1 MLVDLLIRYVRPRV
15 CFWPI
20 HVFVTRAPQIR
31 ELALNTELSNESAC
45 SLNTLI
51 CLAIPCID
59 IYLPIIVRSLHTYL
73 QPSSTPS
80 NQRLV
85 IMAPTCGYCGKS
97 GPNLKQCSACKFM
110 KYCNVSCQRLHWKNH
125 KEECSNIKN
134 IVDST
139 SQLSSQSS
147 TPVQLI
153 HGRPRHPQYQGTEAD
168 NIRLKD
174 ALHSCLVSTTEET
187 EES

>member
-1 MLVDLLIRYVRPRV
+1 MYAYINLPPGRPTKPSDEPVVDDTPTPQPSASITSVKKKKPRGKYNKEVKGSVRPRV

-73 QPSSTPS
+73 QPHPT
-80 NQRLV
+80 NRLV

-125 KEECSNIKN
+125 KEEC
-134 IVDST
+134 
-139 SQLSSQSS
+139 
-147 TPVQLI
+147 
-153 HGRPRHPQYQGTEAD
+153 
-168 NIRLKD
+168 
-174 ALHSCLVSTTEET
+174 
-187 EES
+187 